1 MGLTDWLNVSDGL
14 ATVPGAP
21 VTAVPWAGAPWPFAL
36 FATDASGIVR
46 TAAGDPQNG
55 LPAGWAA
62 ISDGL
67 ATVPGAPVTA
77 VPWAGAPWPFALFAT
92 DASGIV
98 RTRAIPRTGFPGWA
112 AISDGL
118 ATVPGAPVTAVPWAG
133 APWPFALFA
142 TDASGIVRTAAGD
155 PQNGL
160 PAGWAAISDGLA
172 TVPGAPVTA
181 VPWAGAP
188 WPFALFATDASGI
201 VRTAAG
207 DPQNGLPAGW
217 AAISDGLAT
226 VPGAPVTAAGLL
238 AVRPFRYRCQRHRP
252 HRRGRSQNGLPGWA
266 AISDGLATVPG
277 APVTAVPWAGAP
289 WPFALFAT
297 DASGIVRTAAGD
309 PQNGL
314 PAGWAAISDGL
325 ATVPGAPVTAVPWA
339 GAPWPFA
346 LFATDASGIVRTAA
360 GDPQNGLPG
369 SWAAISDGLA
379 TVPGAPVTAV
389 PWAGAPW
396 PFALFATDASGIV
409 RTAAGDPQNGL
420 AGSWVDV
427 SQGQA
432 LPGARVTAV
441 PQGQGFTLLIT
452 DPNGGIFAAT
462 GDPQQGFG
470 PWGLVEGITAKPG
483 SPVTAVAF
491 GDGLALFA
499 TDANGTIYA
508 RASSGGGHRLLN
520 ATATIKIHNG
530 SFPDPMIVPGV
541 TMSFTFNSDTR
552 GFTVEEGFSPITL
565 DGSGGSIKKITIQF
579 DSAGDGSFQADGQI
593 TIPNFKITGT
603 ATIDIAG
610 VDDDFS
616 SDDTLTLSTGSVTSP
631 GGSYTEMGSP
641 ADSPADALGNVT
653 LVGAGQISGTDFS
666 VRFAGC

>member
-36 FATDASGIVR
+36 FATDASGIVC

-55 LPAGWAA
+55 LPAPWAA

-98 RTRAIPRTGFPGWA
+98 CTAAGDPQNGLPARWA

-142 TDASGIVRTAAGD
+142 TDASGIVCTAAGD

-160 PAGWAAISDGLA
+160 PAPWAAISDGLA

-201 VRTAAG
+201 VCTAAG
-207 DPQNGLPAGW
+207 DPQNGLPA
-217 AAISDGLAT
+217 
-226 VPGAPVTAAGLL
+226 P
-238 AVRPFRYRCQRHRP
+238 
-252 HRRGRSQNGLPGWA
+252 WA

-297 DASGIVRTAAGD
+297 DASGIVC
-309 PQNGL
+309 
-314 PAGWAAISDGL
+314 
-325 ATVPGAPVTAVPWA
+325 
-339 GAPWPFA
+339 
-346 LFATDASGIVRTAA
+346 
-360 GDPQNGLPG
+360 
-369 SWAAISDGLA
+369 
-379 TVPGAPVTAV
+379 
-389 PWAGAPW
+389 
-396 PFALFATDASGIV
+396 
-409 RTAAGDPQNGL
+409 TAAGDPQNGL

-452 DPNGGIFAAT
+452 DPNGGIFTAT

-470 PWGLVEGITAKPG
+470 PWELVEGITAKPG
-483 SPVTAVAF
+483 SPVTAVTF
-491 GDGLALFA
+491 GDRLALFA